1 MKILSTFILWCHKEK
16 IRKTTFANHNMNKN
30 KIWKWMKVLRRIF
43 FVPFSC
49 FDRQK
54 LFCSLIL
61 CDIIIIISG
70 ESRFESGGANP
81 FAIFFP
87 SSKHLVRS
95 SCFVVATF
103 VYLIN
108 VRLRMR
114 FFFVLFFPLILWRS
128 DSLWYHHHHKRWE
141 PLWGR
146 RKSICHLFP
155 IIKTFGPFVLCGGY
169 FCLPNKQ
176 AC

>member
-1 MKILSTFILWCHKEK
+1 MKLS
-16 IRKTTFANHNMNKN
+16 
-30 KIWKWMKVLRRIF
+30 KVLKRFF
-43 FVPFSC
+43 FVFFSC

-70 ESRFESGGANP
+70 ESRFESGANP

-108 VRLRMR
+108 LT
-114 FFFVLFFPLILWRS
+114 L
-128 DSLWYHHHHKRWE
+128 
-141 PLWGR
+141 
-146 RKSICHLFP
+146 KSPPFL
-155 IIKTFGPFVLCGGY
+155 KTFVNQNLIKSQRGY
-169 FCLPNKQ
+169 HEKITHKVCYTFKKVY
-176 AC
+176 

>member
-1 MKILSTFILWCHKEK
+1 MFWPLFWTNCSSDLKNFTNSQPSASNFKSFSQSLEHFFLTVGQYNFG
-16 IRKTTFANHNMNKN
+16 N
-30 KIWKWMKVLRRIF
+30 KIPFLPNNQKCWKRIF
-43 FVPFSC
+43 FSC

-61 CDIIIIISG
+61 CDIIIISG

-108 VRLRMR
+108 KLANK
-114 FFFVLFFPLILWRS
+114 
-128 DSLWYHHHHKRWE
+128 YK
-141 PLWGR
+141 
-146 RKSICHLFP
+146 
-155 IIKTFGPFVLCGGY
+155 IIKNKHGVFNHYEYYVTFKMGM
-169 FCLPNKQ
+169 
-176 AC
+176 

>member
-1 MKILSTFILWCHKEK
+1 MKCENTFYIYFMMSKEK

-61 CDIIIIISG
+61 CDIIIISG

-103 VYLIN
+103 VFLIN
-108 VRLRMR
+108 INYFQKDGMR
-114 FFFVLFFPLILWRS
+114 QLQWTNIDSVKWLFLNL
-128 DSLWYHHHHKRWE
+128 
-141 PLWGR
+141 
-146 RKSICHLFP
+146 
-155 IIKTFGPFVLCGGY
+155 
-169 FCLPNKQ
+169 
-176 AC
+176 